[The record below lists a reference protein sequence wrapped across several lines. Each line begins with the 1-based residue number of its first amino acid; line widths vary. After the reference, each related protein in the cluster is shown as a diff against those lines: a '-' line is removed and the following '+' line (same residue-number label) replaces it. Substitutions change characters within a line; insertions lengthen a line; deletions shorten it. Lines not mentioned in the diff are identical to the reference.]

1 MLNAAEYKAD
11 GRRARCVVV
20 PSRAESLPYILLEA
34 AAAQMPIIATNA
46 GGIPEIMGDIP
57 VPLVPPG
64 DVDVL
69 SGQLRSFLSDPRP
82 YLRRAAE
89 LQKHVAEV
97 FSVDMMT
104 REVVDFY
111 ITDLGAGLH
120 KVPQVDA

>member
-1 MLNAAEYKAD
+1 M
-11 GRRARCVVV
+11 V
-20 PSRAESLPYILLEA
+20 
-34 AAAQMPIIATNA
+34 
-46 GGIPEIMGDIP
+46 DIP
-57 VPLVPPG
+57 VAMVPTG
-64 DVDVL
+64 DVDAIA
-69 SGQLRSFLSDPRP
+69 GQLRSFLSDPRP

-120 KVPQVDA
+120 KVPQEEA